1 MMIKAATYNVLATS
15 YIERARYPFTP
26 PELLDA
32 KIRLPAIAA
41 HIVKLN
47 ADLLCLQE
55 VEEEMFAVL
64 NRSLSPLGYEGVL
77 TKKGGGKPDGC
88 ATFVRSQV
96 HEWVRLAR
104 LEYDDALGEQPRSG
118 HIAQLLV
125 LKWEGR
131 FLGVANTHL
140 KWDPSSTPRDHR
152 YGYRQLT
159 ELLRVRQALT
169 PECEGWII
177 CGDFNVT
184 SEDEIIQTLQRAG
197 WQFSHAHEHGVA
209 TCNSNQR
216 AKMIDFIFH
225 NDAIAS
231 TALELPQV
239 QNDTPLPG
247 PDQPSDHVAVTAHLR
262 WKDER

>member
-1 MMIKAATYNVLATS
+1 MKIKAVTYNVLATA
-15 YIERARYPFTP
+15 YIEPARYPFTP

-32 KIRLPAIAA
+32 KTRLPALTKHLI
-41 HIVKLN
+41 KLD

-55 VEEEMFAVL
+55 VEEEMFAVI

-88 ATFVRSQV
+88 AIFVRSKAL
-96 HEWVRLAR
+96 EWVRLVR
-104 LEYDDALGEQPRSG
+104 LEYDDAIGKTPRSG
-118 HIAQLLV
+118 HVAQILV

-140 KWDPSSTPRDHR
+140 KWDPPSTPRDHK
-152 YGYRQLT
+152 YGHRQLT
-159 ELLRVRQALT
+159 QLLRVRQELA
-169 PECEGWII
+169 PECDGWII

-184 SEDEIIQTLQRAG
+184 SENEIIQTLQRSG
-197 WQFSHAHEHGVA
+197 LQFSHANAHSVA
-209 TCNSNQR
+209 TCNSNRR
-216 AKMIDFIFH
+216 AKMIDYVFH
-225 NDAIAS
+225 TDTIEL
-231 TALELPQV
+231 TALELPQI

-247 PDQPSDHVAVTAHLR
+247 PDQPSDHIAVMTNLK